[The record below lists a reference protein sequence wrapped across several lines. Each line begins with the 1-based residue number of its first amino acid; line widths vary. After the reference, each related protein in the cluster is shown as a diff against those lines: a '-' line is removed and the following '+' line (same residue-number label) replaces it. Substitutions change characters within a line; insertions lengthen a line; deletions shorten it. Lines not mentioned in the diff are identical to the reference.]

1 MPSRSRAL
9 TKAFRNFTPRSGY
22 CAIGSV
28 KTNVGHLDAAA
39 AVTGMIKTVLALKHR
54 KLPPSLHFNEANP
67 EIDFP
72 TTPFYV
78 NTELREWTSDG
89 PRRAGVMSTGMG
101 GTNAHVVFEEAPEP
115 AAVD

>member
-1 MPSRSRAL
+1 
-9 TKAFRNFTPRSGY
+9 
-22 CAIGSV
+22 
-28 KTNVGHLDAAA
+28 VGHLDAAA
-39 AVTGMIKTVLALKHR
+39 AVTGITKTVLALKHR
-54 KLPPSLHFNEANP
+54 QLPPSLHFNEPNL

-101 GTNAHVVFEEAPEP
+101 GTNAHVVLEEAPELNASTHGGPPHLLILSAPTAP
-115 AAVD
+115 ALHPPTP